1 MRVITYILRRLMW
14 MVAVLFG
21 VMTIIFFIARVI
33 PADPVAALLGPQAPP
48 EIIEELKRKWDLD
61 KPLWNQYA
69 IFLWRAV
76 QGDFGTSI
84 GSNRPVTSDI
94 ARFFPPTLELATSAM
109 LVSLV
114 VGVVLGVMSAV
125 RAGTLIDHVSR
136 VLGLIGISMPV
147 FWIGILLL
155 LLFYYVLDWLP
166 GGGQLPFYMMRPPR
180 ITGILTLDSL
190 LAGRVDMFVI
200 ALRHLVLPTVVMS
213 FYGIAVISRITRS
226 SMLDALG
233 EDYVRTAKA
242 KGLPERTVVFKHA
255 LRNAMLPVITACGI
269 VYARTLEGAVI
280 TETIFSWPG
289 LGRYAT
295 NAFLSLDFP
304 AVVGS
309 TGFIALLFASM
320 NLLVDLSYAFFNPR
334 IKYA

>member
-1 MRVITYILRRLMW
+1 MITYILRRLMW

-166 GGGQLPFYMMRPPR
+166 GGGQLPFHMMRPPR

-190 LAGRVDMFVI
+190 LAGRIDIFVI

-309 TGFIALLFASM
+309 TGFIALLFALT
-320 NLLVDLSYAFFNPR
+320 NLVVDLSYAFFNPR